1 GVQDGFALYLHGFV
15 VARDGA
21 WTVVQQGM
29 KPEARTARR
38 YHWLSESVR
47 SFVEEPHAAIEGEP
61 QGAIVNLT
69 DRRAAASRGAQVEL
83 AADPDGVVRQLRSI
97 PHLQM
102 PGHHELRPTDVFL
115 RRVHATLAA
124 AAEQGP
130 RDFAELLLQPGLGA
144 RTVQA
149 LAAVAAVVH
158 GAPCR
163 SADRARF
170 ALAPGRGN
178 DEISTRVLGERMTT
192 GSKGA
197 SALAAAA
204 LLFACGRTVATDPGE
219 SGPIPGA
226 GPPEGAAPPGA
237 NPAPRP
243 ANGTVYDALD
253 VSRLDGPNAV
263 TDADALD
270 DAGAVAGRICDSPP
284 LCATLAWDVF
294 LWNGALHRFQVP
306 QGTRASVAATAADRV
321 AGTLLDAQG
330 TSRGFITAG
339 DDLVELET
347 LGGNSFVNAMSASG
361 IAVGSSLTPSGEGHA
376 VAWKDGSLVDL
387 GARTGSKAQSI
398 ALAIDD
404 SGRVGVLACDQLE
417 ARSGCRAIVV
427 TDTEALDLGP
437 LPDALYP
444 WSMSAQAQV
453 VGFVP

>member
-1 GVQDGFALYLHGFV
+1 
-15 VARDGA
+15 
-21 WTVVQQGM
+21 
-29 KPEARTARR
+29 
-38 YHWLSESVR
+38 
-47 SFVEEPHAAIEGEP
+47 
-61 QGAIVNLT
+61 
-69 DRRAAASRGAQVEL
+69 
-83 AADPDGVVRQLRSI
+83 
-97 PHLQM
+97 
-102 PGHHELRPTDVFL
+102 
-115 RRVHATLAA
+115 
-124 AAEQGP
+124 
-130 RDFAELLLQPGLGA
+130 
-144 RTVQA
+144 
-149 LAAVAAVVH
+149 
-158 GAPCR
+158 
-163 SADRARF
+163 
-170 ALAPGRGN
+170 
-178 DEISTRVLGERMTT
+178 MTT

-204 LLFACGRTVATDPGE
+204 LLFACGRTLATDPGE

-444 WSMSAQAQV
+444 WSMSAQGQV
-453 VGFVP
+453 VGFVPGYPNHAAIWTAGETIDLNEQIAARAWPSFGLPAGGRLGSALQAVAASGQAVGAVDIPISEGSAATALLWKDGKVVDLQAAVNPPIHLHSAFAINAKGQILARRGEYGFGKVLLTPR